1 MSGVSGG
8 PDERDVR
15 QLTELLDLLD
25 GFTSNEQRARYLLT
39 CNWFTR
45 EGVAVATRAA
55 IADAAFW
62 ATHARNDKAAP
73 PTRR

>member
-1 MSGVSGG
+1 MG

-55 IADAAFW
+55 IADATFW
-62 ATHARNDKAAP
+62 AARAP
-73 PTRR
+73 HVLVNAESPAQPEG